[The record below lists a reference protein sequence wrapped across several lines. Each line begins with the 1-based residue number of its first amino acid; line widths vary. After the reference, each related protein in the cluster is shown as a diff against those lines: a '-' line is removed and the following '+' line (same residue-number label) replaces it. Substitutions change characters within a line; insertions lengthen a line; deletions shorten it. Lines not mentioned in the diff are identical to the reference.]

1 MPGKAPRS
9 SKNRPKN
16 GISYDLMRSEIV
28 WRDRQKML
36 EQHGYLLRPRFRPG
50 WEPSWLKTNKDPL
63 LCEDSL
69 FNPVPKL
76 IDAIRISDGMKVVIK
91 AVRRDSTETSIGIF
105 LSSPDLA
112 KDPRNH
118 CVPILDVIR
127 DESAP
132 NLEFLVMPLLRP
144 FNKPPF
150 FSVDEMLD
158 FMKQVLEGLVF
169 MHSVGVAHR
178 DCSDMNIMFDGAG
191 MYPNGF
197 HASVWNLDER
207 GIPTYPRRRRDV
219 QSVRY
224 YFTDF
229 GLSSRFLDG
238 EPHVVTGMSGL
249 DKEVPELQLPLNR
262 YDPFPVDVFI
272 LGNVFKNNFTAKFS
286 NASFLIPVVESMTQK
301 KASERPSSAEAL
313 AHFERLVSSVPGYK
327 RRWRLKETGKGRLGS
342 FIQDVGS
349 LGRECYYILGSL
361 LRSARRSESE

>member
-1 MPGKAPRS
+1 MPGKTARS
-9 SKNRPKN
+9 DENVPDD
-16 GISYDLMRSEIV
+16 GISYDLMPDEIV

-36 EQHGYLLRPRFRPG
+36 ERHGYLLRPRFRPG
-50 WEPSWLKTNKDPL
+50 WVPSWLNTDKDPL

-76 IDAIRISDGMKVVIK
+76 IDATRIPDGKKVVIK
-91 AVRRDSTETSIGIF
+91 SVQRDSTETSIGTF

-132 NLEFLVMPLLRP
+132 NSEFLILPLLRP
-144 FNKPPF
+144 FNIPPF

-158 FMKQVLEGLVF
+158 FVKQTLEGLAF
-169 MHSVGVAHR
+169 MHNVGVAHR

-207 GIPTYPRRRRDV
+207 GVPTSPRRRSDV
-219 QSVRY
+219 ASVKY

-229 GLSSRFLDG
+229 GLSSHFADG
-238 EPHVVTGMSGL
+238 EARVVTGVDGL
-249 DKEVPELQLPLNR
+249 DREVPELLPLNR

-272 LGNVFKNNFTAKFS
+272 LGNVLKRNFTTKFL
-286 NASFLIPVVESMTQK
+286 NASFLIPLVESMTQEN
-301 KASERPSSAEAL
+301 SMERPSAAEAL
-313 AHFERLVSSVPGYK
+313 AHFERLISSIPGYK
-327 RRWRLKETGKGRLGS
+327 RRWRLKEVGKGRLGT

-349 LGRECYYILGSL
+349 LGRECYFIIGSL
-361 LRSARRSESE
+361 FKSPRHSK